1 MTRCIQLETVRN
13 TGKSFTASTAKSEG
27 IRRCP
32 ILVELEEAGCLAELK
47 RQRKELGKHITLSTD
62 RNAKS
67 YKEATES
74 NIIHDIEEIKR
85 ANEKIQKSLEKNQD
99 NKGLLKG
106 FQRLLE
112 KNNKKIASKTH
123 NQICENLKK
132 FRSEFNHEV
141 DHKLQHLKY
150 DVIKILQDQGIIQN
164 VNNTQPASLTL
175 TPSSTKYSKMKI
187 IGTTKNTMRMRKK
200 RSEWTTKTKDSTINK
215 T

>member
-1 MTRCIQLETVRN
+1 M
-13 TGKSFTASTAKSEG
+13 
-27 IRRCP
+27 
-32 ILVELEEAGCLAELK
+32 ELEEAGCLAELK

-74 NIIHDIEEIKR
+74 NIIHDIKR

-132 FRSEFNHEV
+132 FRSEF
-141 DHKLQHLKY
+141 
-150 DVIKILQDQGIIQN
+150 
-164 VNNTQPASLTL
+164 
-175 TPSSTKYSKMKI
+175 
-187 IGTTKNTMRMRKK
+187 RK
-200 RSEWTTKTKDSTINK
+200 STINYS
-215 T
+215 TLSMT